1 MIGALLS
8 ICFLV
13 EAVKGGEVCYDRI
26 GCFTNGVPWASTLQ
40 RPIAKLPWSP
50 ETINVRFLLFT
61 KSNPNN
67 FQEVN
72 AVDPSTI
79 SASNFGASRKTRFI
93 IHGYSAKAEDSWPMD
108 MCKAILE
115 VEDINCFG
123 IDWSGGSQTTYTQSA
138 NNIRVVGAEV
148 AYFIDIL
155 SSQFNYS
162 PANIHVIGHSL
173 GAHAA
178 GEAGKR
184 SRGIARITGLDPAEP
199 YFQGTPVEVRL
210 DPSDASF
217 VDVIHTDAA
226 PMIPNLGFGMS
237 QLVGHLDFFPNGGEE
252 MPGCQKN
259 ALSQIVDIDGI
270 WQGTRNLVTCN
281 HLRSYEYYMESIQT
295 PDAFVGFPS
304 SSYDSFNTGSGFP
317 CPSDGCPLMGHYADG
332 YTGSISTGQKLY
344 LNTGEQPSYG
354 RWRYE
359 VTVQID
365 GPLNVQGY
373 FHVSLFGSKGNTRQY
388 EVYKGYIKPGSSY
401 TAHIDVESNVGPLNR
416 IKFVWN
422 NDTINPLF
430 PTLGASSAT
439 IQYGRDGKT
448 STFCSNDT
456 VREEVLQTLNPC

>member
-1 MIGALLS
+1 MICLS
-8 ICFLV
+8 GHS
-13 EAVKGGEVCYDRI
+13 AGGEVCYDRI

-72 AVDPSTI
+72 AVDASTI

-108 MCKAILE
+108 MCKAMLE
-115 VEDINCFG
+115 
-123 IDWSGGSQTTYTQSA
+123 
-138 NNIRVVGAEV
+138 
-148 AYFIDIL
+148 
-155 SSQFNYS
+155 SQFNYN

-184 SRGIARITGLDPAEP
+184 SRGIARITG
-199 YFQGTPVEVRL
+199 G
-210 DPSDASF
+210 
-217 VDVIHTDAA
+217 
-226 PMIPNLGFGMS
+226 
-237 QLVGHLDFFPNGGEE
+237 
-252 MPGCQKN
+252 
-259 ALSQIVDIDGI
+259 
-270 WQGTRNLVTCN
+270 
-281 HLRSYEYYMESIQT
+281 
-295 PDAFVGFPS
+295 
-304 SSYDSFNTGSGFP
+304 
-317 CPSDGCPLMGHYADG
+317 
-332 YTGSISTGQKLY
+332 
-344 LNTGEQPSYG
+344 
-354 RWRYE
+354 
-359 VTVQID
+359 
-365 GPLNVQGY
+365 
-373 FHVSLFGSKGNTRQY
+373 
-388 EVYKGYIKPGSSY
+388 GYIKPGSSY

-439 IQYGRDGKT
+439 IQYGKDGKT